1 MPPDVVNEFAAQ
13 WTAKGD
19 PPDVFSFLRQHQPIE
34 PASILEVLV
43 LDQKSRWQTAQPLR
57 VEEYLAEFPAIASD
71 KRAKLRLAVGEFEA
85 RQQSSAPVSVA
96 EFASRFPDIGDK
108 LQIKLSSI
116 LSASE
121 KTFVNNDDSGDSEP
135 SEETVRPTQ
144 PRDDHLSVTFLSES
158 TAGNAMGSRYR
169 AERVLGEGGFGRV
182 YLAFDKELRRQV
194 AVKVPT
200 AKKFRRPEDA
210 ESYLSEARTVA
221 GLDHP
226 NIVPVYDMGRTDDGS
241 VYVVSKLIN
250 GCNLRDLIKSARPNF
265 AEAARILAA
274 IAAGLQHAH
283 ERKIIHRD
291 IKPSNILIEEVSGTP
306 YVADFGLAI
315 REEDYL
321 NDTRIAGTPAYMS
334 PEQARGEGHRLD
346 GRSDVYSLGVV
357 LYELLVGKRP
367 FRGSTPNELLHQTV
381 SIDPPPPRDL
391 DESIPAEL
399 DRICQKAMCK
409 RATDRYAN
417 AAEFAE
423 DLLSWQHEPEAAI
436 SNIPIVPKGLRSFD
450 GGDADFFLDL
460 LPGPRNRD
468 GLPESISFWKSRIE
482 EIDPDKT
489 FSVGLVYGPSGCG
502 KSSLVKAGLLPRLS
516 LEIDAI
522 YLEATPDDTETRI
535 LRGLRKRVRD
545 LPMTDSLVEAF
556 TWLRR
561 RESRKV
567 VIIMDQFEQW
577 LHANRGELESDLVNA
592 LRQCDGSAVQAI
604 VMVRD
609 DFSMAASRFMRAL
622 ETRILE
628 GHNFATVD
636 LFDMAHA
643 SKVLTKFG
651 QAFGK
656 LPAQAGKISSPQQT
670 FIDLVTSGLAEDGKV
685 VSVRL
690 SLFAE
695 MVKGKP
701 WVPDTLEEVGGTA
714 GIGANF
720 LEEMLGSRAANPEH
734 LHHQDAARQVLMA
747 LLPEVGTNI
756 KGYMRSHDELLE
768 VSRYG
773 TQQSEFNEL
782 LRILDGKLRLITP
795 TDPEGF
801 QTESA
806 SGRKLQYYQLTHDY
820 LVPSLR
826 EWLTHKQKETR
837 KGRAELKLA
846 ERSAVWNA
854 QQERRHLPSMLEWS
868 RIKSLTDKRGWT
880 FSQKKMM
887 ATAGRTH
894 GIRLAVFSVLSACGL
909 LAGLHLRDR
918 VVQANRNERAI
929 GFVNA
934 ISKAK
939 IDQIPDLLLNLGSDR
954 KWVDPKLIAALPS
967 HLPSSNERLN
977 LSLALLP
984 SDPSQLEYLKGR
996 LLDARPEQ
1004 VDTIRLLLAAQKKEL
1019 APDLWK
1025 VASVAQTENPS
1036 QLLPAA
1042 SALAVYDI
1050 DNQERWQS
1058 IAGQVADKLVSEN
1071 SLRVATWSELLK
1083 PASKH
1088 LVQPLSE
1095 VFRSDTKSRP
1105 QSQIDQATY
1114 ILEDYTRNN
1123 LNHLADL
1130 VFDADAMQFAALYDE
1145 FAAFEDLAVSKIR
1158 EELEQ
1163 RVDRDWLDAPLDPEW
1178 EEPSKLVRTKLE
1190 NANGKIAER
1199 FAFCQTMLMDEYL
1212 SVCESLRSSGY
1223 RPSRV
1228 RPYTHQDSLHVA
1240 GTWTRDGHDWKLES
1254 GISLEK
1260 LLSLDEQ
1267 HNTDGYRAVDIA
1279 GYTTNM
1285 SEDAESIFA
1294 ALWVAKTHELDDA
1307 QIFAGVLHADVRA
1320 VQTKLAAQEY
1330 DFIHSLQAFRDQ
1342 RGRRNYCGVVLKNIG
1357 CSKDLLSQ
1365 TQSDFSGTE
1374 FFDKIAWDIHAS
1386 LASKKQAPRA
1396 KYLAEIAAVSELISQ
1411 GKDSPETRLARAQA
1425 RFNLQRDEKAIV
1437 DVNKLLERNQSLATV
1452 SSSLTPSLLKN
1463 AYRLRALLY
1472 ARTDQ
1477 PKEALLD
1484 VERFMKLN
1492 KTDFDSIALA
1502 AVVSARVSGQD
1513 EAMQR
1518 LEQYIDDHPQCD
1530 VYYDAACAY
1539 SIASAAVAKDDV
1551 SRSRVFIQRATTL
1564 VRRAISDGFVDFTQL
1579 STDPD
1584 LDPLRGSNE
1593 FTAILDEA
1601 NVDLRYAGVWNDS
1614 LRYESKDSHGCT
1626 VEEHLA
1632 VCDQMMNEGY
1642 RIASISCNSLGDNLI
1657 TASVWHRPLVDRDQY
1672 ESLAK
1677 RHANAAIAAL
1687 RLNRNL
1693 QVWPLLKKNSDPRL
1707 RYWILSQFE
1716 PMGVSADILFEQLKV
1731 EPDVSI
1737 KQMLILG
1744 LGQYADSSQ
1753 IDQQSLRKVLVD
1765 LYHHDP
1771 DPGIH
1776 ASAEWVLKRCGR
1788 ISDWAKINEQITSP
1802 ITDIS
1807 QNSPNHWHINAHGHT
1822 MILIP
1827 SPAEFLMGSEYTQ
1840 QDRASTEHLHRKRIE
1855 RRFLL
1860 ASKEVTISQFQKFLA
1875 DTPSV
1880 MHQYPE
1886 QHAPEEQC
1894 PQISVTWYEA
1904 AKYCRWLSEQEG
1916 VEEDQ
1921 MCYPPIDQ
1929 IGEGMTLPSNYLQ
1942 RTGYRLPTEAEWEYA
1957 CRSGTQTSRY
1967 YGDSDQLLNQY
1978 AWYAK
1983 SADDRTWP
1991 VGSLKPNPW
2000 GLFDM
2005 HGNVQEWCQESYIDY
2020 SRYLGSTTVDKED
2033 LTAVKNS
2040 ARRLLRG
2047 GSFGVRSSDVRSA
2060 HRSYNRPLNRYDNS
2074 GFRVARTLAQKQ

>member
-1 MPPDVVNEFAAQ
+1 MQPDVAKEYAAR
-13 WTAKGD
+13 WTANGD
-19 PPDVFSFLRQHQPIE
+19 PPDVFSFLRQHRQIDS
-34 PASILEVLV
+34 ASILDVLA
-43 LDQKSRWQTAQPLR
+43 LDQKSRWQTDQPLS
-57 VEEYLAEFPAIASD
+57 VEDYLAELPAIADD
-71 KRAKLRLAVGEFEA
+71 KDAKLRLAIGEFEA
-85 RQQSSAPVSVA
+85 RQRGGSPASVA
-96 EFASRFPDIGDK
+96 EFASRFADISDK
-108 LQIKLSSI
+108 LHFKLSSL

-121 KTFVNNDDSGDSEP
+121 KTFANNEDSNDSES
-135 SEETVRPTQ
+135 SEEAADPTEH
-144 PRDDHLSVTFLSES
+144 RHDHLSVTFLSE
-158 TAGNAMGSRYR
+158 TTVGGQMGTRYR

-200 AKKFRRPEDA
+200 SKKFKRPEDA
-210 ESYLSEARTVA
+210 EVYLSEARTVA

-241 VYVVSKLIN
+241 VYVVSKLID
-250 GCNLRDLIKSARPNF
+250 GCNLRDLIKSDRPNF
-265 AEAARILAA
+265 AEATRILAA
-274 IAAGLQHAH
+274 VASGLQHAH
-283 ERKIIHRD
+283 ERRIVHRD
-291 IKPSNILIEEVSGTP
+291 IKPPNILIEEISGRP

-315 REEDYL
+315 REEDYMDD
-321 NDTRIAGTPAYMS
+321 NRIAGTPAYMS

-367 FRGSTPNELLHQTV
+367 FRGSTSNELLHQTV
-381 SIDPPPPRDL
+381 SIDPTPPRNL

-409 RATDRYAN
+409 RATDRYAS

-423 DLLSWQHEPEAAI
+423 DLLSWHHEPEATT
-436 SNIPIVPKGLRSFD
+436 SNLQIVPKGLRSFD

-460 LPGPRNRD
+460 LPGPRDRD
-468 GLPESISFWKSRIE
+468 GLPEGISFWKSRIE
-482 EIDPDKT
+482 ETDPDKT

-545 LPMTDSLVEAF
+545 LPKTDSLVEAF
-556 TWLRR
+556 SWLRR
-561 RESRKV
+561 RESQKV
-567 VIIMDQFEQW
+567 VIILDQFEQW
-577 LHANRGELESDLVNA
+577 LHANRGEVDSDLVNA
-592 LRQCDGSAVQAI
+592 LRQCDGSSVQAI

-609 DFSMAASRFMRAL
+609 DFSMAASRFMREL

-636 LFDMAHA
+636 LFDINHA

-656 LPAQAGKISSPQQT
+656 IPAQAGKISLPQQQ

-701 WVPDTLEEVGGTA
+701 WVPDTLEAVGGTE

-734 LHHQDAARQVLMA
+734 LHHQEASRQVLMA

-756 KGYMRSHDELLE
+756 KGHMRSHDELLD

-773 TQQSEFNEL
+773 AQQSEFNEL

-854 QQERRHLPSMLEWS
+854 QQESRHLPSMLEWS

-887 ATAGRTH
+887 ATASRTH
-894 GIRLAVFSVLSACGL
+894 GIRLAVFSVLATVGL
-909 LAGLHLRDR
+909 LSGLHLRDR
-918 VVQANRNERAI
+918 VVQANSNERAI

-939 IDQIPDLLLNLGSDR
+939 IDQIPDLLVDLGSDR
-954 KWVDPKLIAALPS
+954 KWVDPKLIAALPN

-984 SDPSQLEYLKGR
+984 SDPSQLEYLKDR
-996 LLDARPEQ
+996 LLGARPEQ
-1004 VDTIRLLLAAQKKEL
+1004 VKTIRLLLAANKAEL
-1019 APDLWK
+1019 IPDLWE
-1025 VASVAQTENPS
+1025 VVSGAQTENSS
-1036 QLLPAA
+1036 QLLPAV
-1042 SALAVYDI
+1042 SALALYDV
-1050 DNQERWQS
+1050 DNQERWQNV
-1058 IAGQVADKLVSEN
+1058 AVEVADKLVSEN
-1071 SLRVATWSELLK
+1071 SLRVAVWSELLK

-1088 LVQPLSE
+1088 LAQPLSD
-1095 VFRSDTKSRP
+1095 VFRSDTNTRT

-1114 ILEDYTRNN
+1114 ILEDYTRDN
-1123 LNHLADL
+1123 LDHLADL
-1130 VFDADAMQFAALYDE
+1130 FFDANPMQFVALYDE
-1145 FAAFEDLAVSKIR
+1145 YAAFGDLAAAKLDA
-1158 EELEQ
+1158 EL
-1163 RVDRDWLDAPLDPEW
+1163 DRRISRNWLDPPLDPEW
-1178 EEPSKLVRTKLE
+1178 DEPSEDIDAKLE
-1190 NANGKIAER
+1190 NANGKIAKR
-1199 FAFCQTMLMDEYL
+1199 FAFCQTMPIDQYL

-1223 RPSRV
+1223 RPTRV
-1228 RPYTHQDSLHVA
+1228 RPYVHQDSLQVA
-1240 GTWTRDGHDWKLES
+1240 AAWTRDGRDWKLAR
-1254 GISLEK
+1254 GIA
-1260 LLSLDEQ
+1260 LDELLNLDQQ
-1267 HNTDGYRAVDIA
+1267 HSSDGYRAVDIA
-1279 GYTTNM
+1279 GYSI
-1285 SEDAESIFA
+1285 SEDKHAESLFT
-1294 ALWVAKTHELDDA
+1294 ALWVRKESESDDA
-1307 QIFAGVLHADVRA
+1307 RIFVGVPHADVR
-1320 VQTKLAAQEY
+1320 TAQAKFAELEY
-1330 DFIHSLQAFRDQ
+1330 DYIHSLQAYRDP
-1342 RGRRNYCGVVLKNIG
+1342 RGRRKYCCVLLKNIG
-1357 CSKDLLSQ
+1357 YSKDLLSL
-1365 TQSDFSGTE
+1365 TQSEFSQTE
-1374 FFDKIAWDIHAS
+1374 YQDKIAWDIHAS
-1386 LASKKQAPRA
+1386 LASKKQAPKA
-1396 KYLAEIAAVSELISQ
+1396 KYLAKIAATSERMSQ
-1411 GKDSPETRLARAQA
+1411 GDDSPETLFARAQA
-1425 RFNLQRDEKAIV
+1425 QFNLHHDEKAIE
-1437 DVNKLLERNQSLATV
+1437 DVNAFLKQHEASAIG
-1452 SSSLTPSLLKN
+1452 SSSLTPSQLEE
-1463 AYRLRALLY
+1463 AYRLRALLF
-1472 ARTDQ
+1472 ARMDQ
-1477 PKEALLD
+1477 PEEATSD
-1484 VERFMKLN
+1484 VDRFVKLN
-1492 KTDFDSIALA
+1492 DSDFDGIALTA
-1502 AVVSARVSGQD
+1502 IVSTRLPGKD
-1513 EAMQR
+1513 DAMRQ
-1518 LEQYIDDHPQCD
+1518 LEVFIDNNPQYG
-1530 VYYDAACAY
+1530 VFYDAACAY
-1539 SIASAAVAKDDV
+1539 SLASATVAKDDV
-1551 SRSRVFIQRATTL
+1551 ARSKIFAQRATTL
-1564 VRRAISDGFVDFTQL
+1564 IRQAISNGFIDFTRL
-1579 STDPD
+1579 STDSD
-1584 LDPLRGSNE
+1584 LDPLRDSKE
-1593 FTAILDEA
+1593 FTTILDDA
-1601 NVDLRYAGVWNDS
+1601 DIDLRYAGVWNDS
-1614 LRYESKDSHGCT
+1614 MQYESKDSHGCT

-1632 VCDQMMNEGY
+1632 VCDQMTNQGY
-1642 RIASISCNSLGDNLI
+1642 RIASISCVSVNDDLI
-1657 TASVWHRPLVDRDQY
+1657 TASVWHRPLLNREHC
-1672 ESLAK
+1672 ESLVK
-1677 RHANAAIAAL
+1677 RQANAAVAAL
-1687 RLNRNL
+1687 RLNKTRR
-1693 QVWPLLKKNSDPRL
+1693 VWPLLKHSSDPGL
-1707 RYWILSQFE
+1707 RSWILSQLK
-1716 PMGVSADILFEQLKV
+1716 PMNVSPKLLFDQLNV
-1731 EPDVSI
+1731 EKDVSV
-1737 KQMLILG
+1737 KQMLILA
-1744 LGQYADSSQ
+1744 LGQYPDSSQ
-1753 IDQQSLRKVLVD
+1753 IDQKSLRKMLLD
-1765 LYHHDP
+1765 LYQQDP

-1776 ASAEWVLKRCGR
+1776 ASTQWVLNNWGHV
-1788 ISDWAKINEQITSP
+1788 SDLGKINEQLVKPVADAS
-1802 ITDIS
+1802 DKS
-1807 QNSPNHWHINAHGHT
+1807 KGNWYINKHGHT
-1822 MILIP
+1822 MILMP
-1827 SPAEFLMGSEYTQ
+1827 GPAEFLMGSQYTQ
-1840 QDRASTEHLHRKRIE
+1840 PGRTSTEFLHRKRIE

-1860 ASKEVTISQFQKFLA
+1860 ASKEVTIKQFQEFLA

-1880 MHQYPE
+1880 LHQYPE

-1921 MCYPPIDQ
+1921 MCYPSIDL
-1929 IGEGMTLPSNYLQ
+1929 IKEGMTLPSNYLK

-1957 CRSGTQTSRY
+1957 CRSGTETSRY
-1967 YGDSDQLLNQY
+1967 YGNSDQLLDEY

-2020 SRYLGSTTVDKED
+2020 SRYLGFTSVDTED
-2033 LTAVKNS
+2033 PKAVKDT

-2060 HRSYNRPLNRYDNS
+2060 HRSYNRPPNRYDNS
-2074 GFRVARTLAQKQ
+2074 GFRLARSVTLK